1 MSTLKIVELTMELM
15 EIADEYG
22 IKWSEGKIA
31 SIIEYINEYNENIP
45 EGEGEYTV
53 EMWLEDT
60 EMNCPEFLT
69 QEY

>member
-1 MSTLKIVELTMELM
+1 MNINKIVELTMELM
-15 EIADEYG
+15 EISNEYG
-22 IKWSEGKIA
+22 VTWSQGKIS
-31 SIIEYINEYNENIP
+31 SIIEYIMEYNEDIP
-45 EGEGEYTV
+45 EGEEYTV